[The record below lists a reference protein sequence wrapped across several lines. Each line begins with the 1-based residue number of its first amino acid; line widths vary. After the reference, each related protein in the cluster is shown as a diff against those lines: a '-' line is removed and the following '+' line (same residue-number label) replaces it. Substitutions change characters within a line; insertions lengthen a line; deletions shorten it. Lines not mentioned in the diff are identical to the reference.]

1 MQLLRNASL
10 VACAVALVACT
21 SVKDQAQ
28 DLSKR
33 VEPYRIDVVQGNVVT
48 REQLAAVQ
56 VGMTRNN
63 VQDILGSPLLT
74 SVFHGNRWDYVFTFR
89 RQNAPE
95 QSRRVTVWFK
105 GDKVDSIDA
114 DPLPSEQDFV
124 ATLKSLEIKGP
135 LPVLTAPAD
144 KLPARNSEANTS
156 SNSSAD
162 TAAAAPSKVYP
173 PLEPVS
179 Q

>member
-10 VACAVALVACT
+10 VACAVALVACA
-21 SVKDQAQ
+21 SVKDQAL

-89 RQNAPE
+89 RQGAPE

-114 DPLPSEQDFV
+114 DALPSENDFV
-124 ATLKSLEIKGP
+124 ATLKSLQVKGP
-135 LPVLTAPAD
+135 LPELTAPSD
-144 KLPARNSEANTS
+144 KLPARNTEPSNTTSTS
-156 SNSSAD
+156 STD
-162 TAAAAPSKVYP
+162 TVAAPSKAYP